1 MMKGA
6 KTVEAMERVIPR
18 DNALLTAFVTY
29 AARHGLPARWY
40 YINKSR
46 GLLTNQI
53 KAMLARDLVGY
64 DAFIEILNQTDP
76 AVEQA
81 LSSLRE
87 GKSGVNL
94 KPSKH

>member
-1 MMKGA
+1 
-6 KTVEAMERVIPR
+6 
-18 DNALLTAFVTY
+18 
-29 AARHGLPARWY
+29 
-40 YINKSR
+40 
-46 GLLTNQI
+46 
-53 KAMLARDLVGY
+53 MLARDLVGY